1 MSNYDVLN
9 QPYRI
14 CNVEIKNRFTV
25 IPMTMGGLA
34 YDEQGGFSIAQG
46 VQLQFVVGCQFPKL
60 LNIKGR
66 KARTAANQDAFCG
79 LA

>member
-1 MSNYDVLN
+1 MLKYNKRSYINMSNYDVLN

-34 YDEQGGFSIAQG
+34 YDEQGGFPRI
-46 VQLQFVVGCQFPKL
+46 
-60 LNIKGR
+60 
-66 KARTAANQDAFCG
+66 
-79 LA
+79 